1 MNEEIFAWM
10 YPSIQGATPTEFFW
24 IFGLIISPAIT
35 FFILILLQAAMS
47 QLLGPVGGF
56 CMSVSQIAAAMV
68 YPSVFLIANQ
78 GMVFRDQSLVKTGVN
93 RKEGLMV
100 LTGVGVISLLLW
112 GLAIRVKENL
122 PKERENI

>member
-1 MNEEIFAWM
+1 MM
-10 YPSIQGATPTEFFW
+10 Y
-24 IFGLIISPAIT
+24 
-35 FFILILLQAAMS
+35 
-47 QLLGPVGGF
+47 
-56 CMSVSQIAAAMV
+56 SVRFSH
-68 YPSVFLIANQ
+68 SEH

>member
-1 MNEEIFAWM
+1 
-10 YPSIQGATPTEFFW
+10 
-24 IFGLIISPAIT
+24 
-35 FFILILLQAAMS
+35 
-47 QLLGPVGGF
+47 
-56 CMSVSQIAAAMV
+56 MSVSQIAAAMV

-93 RKEGLMV
+93 IKEGLMV
-100 LTGVGVISLLLW
+100 LAGVGVISLLLL